1 MILSYL
7 LILMFFLLVLG
18 KSTRMIISGIE
29 KINALIKTS
38 YFLLGFSLIGFL
50 TSMPEFAIGMMSAI
64 AGIPS
69 LSLGNLMGGS
79 FVLFSLVTGLLAVFY
94 HGIQFEKNFSYKK
107 LAWVAVIILLPAIFL
122 VDKKISQLEGLVII
136 LAYLYYFFSLK
147 KYSPLQNHQLTNKK
161 KNFKKILSLIKAGFL
176 IIFGA
181 ILLLTSSSLVVGLS
195 EKLIN
200 RFNITPFVLGLIILS
215 IGTNLPEI
223 SIALLGNKK
232 RKKNI
237 ALGTILGSA
246 AVNSLIIG
254 MVSLL
259 RPIIITDFLN
269 FLLVSYFLI
278 LGVLVFLLFA
288 KTKNFISPIEGTLL
302 IILYLVFLA
311 SQIFLSISKVF

>member
-18 KSTRMIISGIE
+18 KSARMIISGIE

-79 FVLFSLVTGLLAVFY
+79 FVLFSLVTGLLAVFC

-122 VDKKISQLEGLVII
+122 VDKKIYQLEGLIII

-147 KYSPLQNHQLTNKK
+147 KYSPLQNYQLTNKK

-223 SIALLGNKK
+223 SIALLGNKN
-232 RKKNI
+232 RKKDI

-259 RPIIITDFLN
+259 RPIIITDFSN